1 MQHERRRRLTKF
13 NSPRGL
19 EKSTSPQ
26 VAAPFNLRRAA
37 LGAAANRCRHLSVP
51 ADDLS
56 SGANF
61 PSPAGGQVVP
71 PRACP
76 WGPKAKKTG

>member
-1 MQHERRRRLTKF
+1 MQHERRRLGAQ
-13 NSPRGL
+13 NLILRGRQ
-19 EKSTSPQ
+19 KSISPQ
-26 VAAPFNLRRAA
+26 VAAPFNLRRAV

-56 SGANF
+56 SGAYF

-71 PRACP
+71 LCACP